1 MSGYSIVG
9 KSVDRRDAVQKVT
22 GRVRHVGSM
31 EPPGLLHAAVLRSP
45 HAHAR
50 IVRIHKARAASR
62 PGVAAVLTGADI
74 AAMPGVVPYHGPAF
88 ADQPVL
94 AVDRVRHV
102 GEQVVAVAAESLRAA
117 EEALEFIE
125 VEYEPLPVVLD
136 VLDAV
141 RPDAPVIHD
150 ELRPS
155 GAFADLAHVKA
166 GGRSNVCYHYKLR
179 KGDVERAFGEADRV
193 FEDVFTA
200 PPAQHVPME
209 THVSLA
215 YVDEGGRINLY
226 TSSQSP
232 SFVRGE
238 LARMLGVPMNRIR
251 VRVPYLGGG
260 YGAKLYSKL
269 EPLAALLALTTR
281 RPVKYG
287 LSREEEFHTVTKHGV
302 VVKIETAVKGSAL
315 TARKCEVYWDT
326 GAFAEIGPRIV
337 HKSGYTS
344 SGPYRIPNVWIDS
357 YCVYTNKPPAGPFRG
372 FGVPQVIWAYD
383 SQMDVIARGLGVDP
397 VEFRLEHALEEGEPF
412 VTGTPVH
419 ACGLKESVR
428 RAADAV
434 GWGRPGETEA
444 APGKTSDSR
453 VRSAVDGWDRPG
465 EAEAAPGAKRRG
477 KGIAC
482 GVKAVLTPSIS
493 GAVVILNADGSA
505 NVLSS
510 TVEMGQGS
518 ESALAQI
525 AAEELGIPFDRVHV
539 VQPDTDV
546 TPYDTITAGSRSTYH
561 MGNAVRA
568 AAAKVKAEIFE
579 TVAQALEIDA
589 GDLEASGGRV
599 FVRGAEERGMTVT
612 EAFLARFGS
621 LGTTMTGEGVC
632 QPRVAPMDPE
642 TGQSDK
648 CTEYWFA
655 SASAVEVEVDT
666 ETGRV
671 EVLQFHCAGDAGTAI
686 NPKYCEQQLVGA
698 AAMHL
703 GLTLFEQMVFQEGQL
718 LNGSLLDYQIASIE
732 DVPAAFHPI
741 VVEVPHR
748 DGPFGAKGIG
758 ETGALTVAAAVA
770 NAVEDAVGVRIRDI
784 PLTAERIYR
793 ALKAAGKTWNAP
805 SA

>member
-1 MSGYSIVG
+1 MADYSIVG
-9 KSVDRRDAVQKVT
+9 KPVDRRDAVQKVT
-22 GRVRHVGSM
+22 GRALHVGNM
-31 EPPGLLHAAVLRSP
+31 EPPGLLHVAVLRSP
-45 HAHAR
+45 HPHAR
-50 IVRIHKARAASR
+50 IVSIDKSRAETC

-74 AAMPGVVPYHGPAF
+74 AAMPGITPYHGPAF

-94 AVDRVRHV
+94 AIDRVRHE
-102 GEQVVAVAAESLRAA
+102 GEQVVAVAAESRRAA
-117 EEALEFIE
+117 EEALELVE
-125 VEYEPLPVVLD
+125 VEYDPLPVVLD
-136 VLDAV
+136 VIDAI
-141 RPDAPVIHD
+141 RPDAPIIH
-150 ELRPS
+150 EEIRPS

-166 GGRSNVCYHYKLR
+166 GDQSNICYHYKLR
-179 KGDVERAFGEADRV
+179 KGDVDAAFAEADRI

-209 THVSLA
+209 PHVSLA
-215 YVDEGGRINLY
+215 YVDESGRINIH
-226 TSSQSP
+226 TASQSP

-260 YGAKLYSKL
+260 YGAKLYNKL
-269 EPLAALLALTTR
+269 EPIVALLAMTTG
-281 RPVKYG
+281 RPVKYS
-287 LSREEEFHTVTKHGV
+287 LSREEEFQTVTKHGV
-302 VVKIETAVKGSAL
+302 VVKLKTAVKGSAM

-344 SGPYRIPNVWIDS
+344 SGPYKIPNVSIDS

-383 SQMDVIARGLGVDP
+383 SQMDIVARGLGVDP
-397 VEFRLEHALEEGEPF
+397 VEFRLEHALEEGDLF

-419 ACGLKESVR
+419 ACGLKEAVR

-434 GWGRPGETEA
+434 GWGGRAAVPGDEPSLSEAARQTTEAAGTERPGEPASGT
-444 APGKTSDSR
+444 
-453 VRSAVDGWDRPG
+453 
-465 EAEAAPGAKRRG
+465 KRRG

-493 GAVVILNADGSA
+493 GAIVILNADGSA

-518 ESALAQI
+518 ESLLAQI
-525 AAEELGIPFDRVHV
+525 AAEELGISHDKVHV

-546 TPYDTITAGSRSTYH
+546 TPYDTISAGSRSTYH
-561 MGNAVRA
+561 MGNAVRTA
-568 AAAKVKAEIFE
+568 AANVKAELFE
-579 TVAQALEIDA
+579 AVAGKLEIDA
-589 GDLEASGGRV
+589 ADLEARDGRV
-599 FVRGAEERGMTVT
+599 FVRGAEERGMSVT

-621 LGTTMTGEGVC
+621 LGTTMVGEGLC
-632 QPRVAPMDPE
+632 QPVVTPMDPE
-642 TGQSDK
+642 TGMSEK

-666 ETGRV
+666 ETGRL
-671 EVLQFHCAGDAGTAI
+671 EVLQFHAAGDAGTAI

-698 AAMHL
+698 ATMHL
-703 GLTLFEQMVFQEGQL
+703 GLTLFEQMVFQDGQL
-718 LNGSLLDYQIASIE
+718 LNGSLLDYQIASIK
-732 DVPAAFHPI
+732 DVPAACHPI
-741 VVEVPHR
+741 VVQVPHK

-770 NAVEDAVGVRIRDI
+770 NALEDAVGVRVRDI
-784 PLTAERIYR
+784 PLTAERIHQ
-793 ALKAAGKTWNAP
+793 ALKEAGK
-805 SA
+805 